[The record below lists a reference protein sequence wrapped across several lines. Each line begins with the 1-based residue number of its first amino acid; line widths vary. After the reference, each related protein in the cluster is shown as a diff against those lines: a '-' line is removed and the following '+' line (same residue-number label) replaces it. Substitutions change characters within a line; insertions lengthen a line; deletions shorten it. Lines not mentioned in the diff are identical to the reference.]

1 MFFDDAVEYY
11 KENYLI
17 VHTIISFILIIIG
30 AILIGVDVTSVGYG
44 FLILGIVII
53 ISSLVYHQLDRH
65 GSLPSFNTSSST
77 YNPGDDLRAKANK
90 ESAHRRYLEE
100 RERNK

>member
-1 MFFDDAVEYY
+1 MFIDDSVEYY

-17 VHTIISFILIIIG
+17 VHTIISFILILIG
-30 AILIGVDVTSVGYG
+30 AILIGVDVNSVGYG
-44 FLILGIVII
+44 FLIPGIVIF

-65 GSLPSFNTSSST
+65 GSLPSFLTNSSS
-77 YNPGDDLRAKANK
+77 YNPRDELQARSNK

-100 RERNK
+100 RNK